1 MTPHDRFLA
10 HTHESGPCLLWDSD
24 DLRFYADGQNPT
36 MRARPFAWM
45 LATGENEVPKGKVVQ
60 AQEGCEPRC
69 VRPEHMM
76 TAAWRRRP
84 DGGPKGTA
92 LLVRLSDELW
102 AALGQAAADSDTSK
116 KAVVESALKLY
127 LFAEM

>member
-24 DLRFYADGQNPT
+24 DLRFYADGRNPN

-45 LATGENEVPKGKVVQ
+45 KAKGKKKVPKGKVVQ

-69 VRPEHMM
+69 VRPEHM
-76 TAAWRRRP
+76 TAVPRGRP
-84 DGGPKGTA
+84 SEGGRKGTA
-92 LLVRLSDELW
+92 LSVYLDDELYR
-102 AALGQAAADSDTSK
+102 ALEEEAKGTTK

-127 LFAEM
+127 LFAET

>member
-10 HTHESGPCLLWDSD
+10 HTRESGSCLDWDSD

-45 LATGENEVPKGKVVQ
+45 LATGKTEVPKGKVVV
-60 AQEGCEPRC
+60 AQEGCSARC
-69 VRPEHMM
+69 VRPEHMV
-76 TAAWRRRP
+76 AAPGGRP
-84 DGGPKGTA
+84 PEGGRNGTA
-92 LLVRLSDELW
+92 LSVYLDDELYG
-102 AALGQAAADSDTSK
+102 ALEEEAKGTTK
-116 KAVVESALKLY
+116 RAVVELALKLY